1 MKKKNIFKDVKKKVS
16 QKKSQLPYF
25 FLLHIMLEV
34 YINEE
39 AMQNIGSTGFFE
51 YKSFT

>member
-16 QKKSQLPYF
+16 QKKSQLPYLF
-25 FLLHIMLEV
+25 FHIMLEV